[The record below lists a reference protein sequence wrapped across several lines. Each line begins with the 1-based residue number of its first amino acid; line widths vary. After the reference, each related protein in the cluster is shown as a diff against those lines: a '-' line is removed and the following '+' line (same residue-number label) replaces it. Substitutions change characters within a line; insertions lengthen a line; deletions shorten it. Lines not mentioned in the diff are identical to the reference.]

1 MPDELSDQPT
11 VLITGANGFVGSRLC
26 RRFIAD
32 GFNVIAGVRKTA
44 DRTLLSG
51 LDLEYR
57 YGDITRPDTLP
68 DMVRGVDYIIHNAGI
83 VKAKTNSL
91 FFDVNERGTRTLME
105 AIVAHNPKVKKV
117 VYVSS
122 QAASGPVTN
131 DRPVRESD
139 EPHPVTTYGRS
150 KLAAEQASLV
160 FSHKVNLAIVRPAGV
175 YGPGDKE
182 ILTFFA
188 AIKNHVKPYFGNTKR
203 KIQLVHVD
211 DLTRAISLL
220 LTAET
225 CSGEIYF
232 ISEKQ
237 AYTMK
242 EMIALLQQACGR
254 SGIPLY
260 IPAPLFRMIAYLS
273 EILLRIVG
281 VTPMLT
287 REKANELLASWEV
300 ETGKAERDFGFVSQ
314 IAFAEGARTT
324 YDWYF
329 REGWL

>member
-1 MPDELSDQPT
+1 MPDSLLNQPS

-26 RRFIAD
+26 RRLIDD
-32 GFNVIAGVRKTA
+32 GFKVIAGVRKTA
-44 DRTLLSG
+44 DLSLLSG
-51 LDLEYR
+51 LDLEFR
-57 YGDITRPDTLP
+57 HGDVTQPDTLP
-68 DMVRGVDYIIHNAGI
+68 EMVRNVENIIHNAGI
-83 VKAKTNSL
+83 VKARSKAP
-91 FFDVNERGTRTLME
+91 FFHVNEDGTRNLME
-105 AIVAHNPKVKKV
+105 AIVAHNPSVKKV
-117 VYVSS
+117 IYISS

-131 DRPVRESD
+131 NRPVRESD
-139 EPHPVTTYGRS
+139 QPHPVTTYGRS
-150 KLAAEQASLV
+150 KLAGESVMLP
-160 FSHKVNLAIVRPAGV
+160 FSEKVNLAIVRPAGV

-188 AIKNHVKPYFGNTKR
+188 AIKNHIKPYFGNTSR

-220 LTAET
+220 MRAET
-225 CSGEIYF
+225 RSGNIYF

-242 EMIALLQQACGR
+242 EMIRLLQKACGR

-260 IPAPLFRMIAYLS
+260 IPSPLFRVIAYLS
-273 EILLRIVG
+273 EILLRMIG
-281 VTPMLT
+281 ITPMLT

-300 ETGKAERDFGFVSQ
+300 ETGKAERDFGFVSE
-314 IAFAEGARTT
+314 ITFAQGAKTT

-329 REGWL
+329 KEGWL